1 MRTERPT
8 PPRGRQAE
16 AGRNDERLLRAA
28 RQVFAE
34 SGWDAPVSLI
44 ARRAG
49 IGMGSLYRRYGS
61 KEDLVRRIQLAA
73 MARLTELAESAAAH
87 PDPWDGFVEFMTGSL
102 WPDNDGGS
110 MLSIVGGRLAAT
122 PEIDAAAERL
132 RVAVDTIV
140 QRAQQAG
147 ALREDVGAGD
157 IMLSLDHLNAR
168 LPAPTARVVELH
180 RRSVELLLDG
190 LRAPAARPLSG
201 PALSWEE
208 LKGMWHAGPAEDDA
222 G

>member
-1 MRTERPT
+1 MRAERPK
-8 PPRGRQAE
+8 PPRGRQRE

-28 RQVFAE
+28 RQVFADF
-34 SGWDAPVSLI
+34 GWDAPVSLI

-61 KEDLVRRIQLAA
+61 KEDLVRRIQLVA
-73 MARLTELAESAAAH
+73 MARLTEVAEEAGARV
-87 PDPWDGFVEFMTGSL
+87 DPWEAFVEFMRRAL
-102 WPDNDGGS
+102 RPDNDGG

-132 RVAVDTIV
+132 RVAVDALV
-140 QRAQQAG
+140 QRAQAAG

-157 IMLSLDHLNAR
+157 VMLSLDHLNAR
-168 LPAPTARVVELH
+168 LPAPTERVEQLH
-180 RRSVELLLDG
+180 RRYVDLLLDG

-201 PALSWEE
+201 PAPSWTE
-208 LKGMWHAGPAEDDA
+208 LKSMWHAGPTEDDDA